1 MKAWATFSL
10 GELGRIVTGRTPPSS
25 QEHYFSGHIPFLTP
39 TDIDGEHRDI
49 STGRT
54 VSAEWDRAQSRIS
67 LPPRAV
73 CVVCIGATI
82 GKVCMA
88 STHSQSNQQ
97 INSIIVD
104 ESRFDPHFIYY
115 RLRVMRNELKKRAAG
130 AATPILNKSAFSG
143 IEIELPKLDVQR
155 RVSSILG
162 AYDDLIKVNRRR
174 IALLEEMAQRVFVEW
189 FVRFN
194 VPMITSGSQLASL
207 PDGWREA
214 TLKSL
219 TSKIGSGATP
229 TGGKRIYDSEGISL
243 IRSLNVYDYQFEYDD
258 LAFIDASRAAKLD
271 HVAVEAN
278 DVLLNITGASVGRC
292 CMVPTNVL
300 PARVNQHVAIIR
312 ADIRQI
318 HPAYLLDAI
327 NNATNKM
334 KLLNLANGGATREAL
349 TKETIERFK
358 IVVPTMDVLRMHEK
372 VVAPIHHLRDVLT
385 QQNHS
390 LRGQRD
396 LLLPKLVV
404 GDVTVST
411 AERELEAVA

>member
-1 MKAWATFSL
+1 MKAWETFSL
-10 GELGRIVTGRTPPSS
+10 GELGRIVTGRTPPSA

-54 VSAEWDRAQSRIS
+54 VSAEWDKAQSRIS

-104 ESRFDPHFIYY
+104 ESRFDPYFIYY
-115 RLRVMRNELKKRAAG
+115 RLRVMRDELKKRATG
-130 AATPILNKSAFSG
+130 AATPILNKSSFSG

-174 IALLEEMAQRVFVEW
+174 IALLQEMAQRVFVEW

-194 VPMITSGSQLASL
+194 VPTTVDSSQSAPL

-229 TGGKRIYDSEGISL
+229 TGGKRIYDNEGISL

-258 LAFIDASRAAKLD
+258 LAFIDASRATKLD
-271 HVAVEAN
+271 HVTVEAN

-312 ADIRQI
+312 ADISQI

-327 NNATNKM
+327 NNATNKL

-358 IVVPTMDVLRMHEK
+358 IVVPTIDVLRMHEK
-372 VVAPIHHLRDVLT
+372 AVTPIHHLRDVLT
-385 QQNHS
+385 QQNHN
-390 LRGQRD
+390 LRRQRD